1 MRRKALNRYLNNKL
15 LKYLSEIKSN
25 DTNIVLF
32 GEVGSGKTTL
42 LNRIWGQ
49 NYQNSDEVTLVLEK
63 FNLVF
68 HSCMIWL

>member
-1 MRRKALNRYLNNKL
+1 MRRKALNRYSNNKL

-42 LNRIWGQ
+42 LNRICGQ

-68 HSCMIWL
+68 HRFMI